1 MASSSSSSFSQYP
14 HPSMINV
21 GNFVSVKLTTANY
34 PLWEAQMLSLIV
46 SQNLVGFIDGQN
58 VVPPQRIIVRPDVR
72 SELTAEIE
80 NPEYQAWRRTDWL
93 LKGWII
99 GSLSEEVLGLVVM
112 SDWKS
117 DTARVVWDRL
127 AIAFAPHS
135 DQKPKPEIQS
145 QTVEKT
151 KTEGR
156 GFEFTT
162 EQKGK
167 IEELFEA
174 IKSGQRFSV
183 VKNLVES
190 MSSQEL
196 AQQDEETSFT
206 ALHGTALAGNVQLA
220 KLLVK
225 KAPLLPNIK
234 ASGGNLPL
242 HFAAGYR
249 HREMT
254 SYLMKV
260 TKDEKKTEPFEDQSD
275 VFILRAVMTAK
286 FYGVALDLLQK
297 NPDLA
302 WQELSVPQ
310 DPSDVALDP
319 LQDEDNSASQP
330 SFPVLEF
337 MAQDPSSFPSGRR
350 MNILQR
356 LIYSC
361 VYVKSEDL
369 PNHPN
374 GGDMEK
380 GVQIIKGK
388 IMSVFQNLHGVVWKA
403 LEILVP
409 WIKDIRYTKLM
420 HREAL
425 ELIKYLCNQAKEEDV
440 ELLESPLLFG
450 AQHGIH
456 EVVEE
461 ILKYDMGKG
470 IFEIVN
476 EENQNAFHL
485 AVMYHREKVFN
496 ILYQFVQ
503 FLPTHI
509 QKRMLPS
516 YQDQNGNN
524 VLHLAGNMARQD
536 RLDLVSGGALQMQRD
551 LQWFKEVEKLV
562 DPLCRNLKNKKGK
575 TPLMIFHEEHE
586 NLVKSESQWVQG
598 MASSCTLAASL
609 VATVVFAAAIT
620 IPGGNSNNGVPIFS
634 RERALII
641 FAISDALALFSSVSS
656 VLSFLSVLTSRYA
669 VIDFLHTLP
678 RRLIIGLVAL
688 FISVTS
694 VIIAFSA
701 ALYLVFGQRKAWFL
715 ILVSAMA
722 CLPVALFMFMQ
733 LPLLL
738 DMIKSTYGPGI
749 IRKPSERN
757 SLGLR
762 RKMQEFGASICN
774 SVRRIKFLK

>member
-167 IEELFEA
+167 IEELFSA
-174 IKSGQRFSV
+174 IASGQRFSV

-196 AQQDEETSFT
+196 AQQDEETGFT

-275 VFILRAVMTAK
+275 VFILRTVMTAK
-286 FYGVALDLLQK
+286 FYG
-297 NPDLA
+297 
-302 WQELSVPQ
+302 
-310 DPSDVALDP
+310 
-319 LQDEDNSASQP
+319 
-330 SFPVLEF
+330 
-337 MAQDPSSFPSGRR
+337 
-350 MNILQR
+350 
-356 LIYSC
+356 

-380 GVQIIKGK
+380 GVQIIKGKIMLGVYVRSEDLPKHPNGRDMKKRVQIIKGK

-425 ELIKYLCNQAKEEDV
+425 QLIKYLCNEAKGDV
-440 ELLESPLLFG
+440 ELLKFPLLFG

-461 ILKYDMGKG
+461 ILKFDIRKE
-470 IFEIVN
+470 IWEIVN
-476 EENQNAFHL
+476 KENQNAFHL

-496 ILYQFVQ
+496 ILYQYYRKM
-503 FLPTHI
+503 PTHV
-509 QKRMLPS
+509 QKVIFTVYP
-516 YQDQNGNN
+516 DQNGNN
-524 VLHLAGNMARQD
+524 VLHLVGNMARQD
-536 RLDLVSGGALQMQRD
+536 RLDLVSGGVLQMQRD
-551 LQWFKEVEKLV
+551 LQWFKVI
-562 DPLCRNLKNKKGK
+562 N
-575 TPLMIFHEEHE
+575 F
-586 NLVKSESQWVQG
+586 
-598 MASSCTLAASL
+598 
-609 VATVVFAAAIT
+609 F
-620 IPGGNSNNGVPIFS
+620 
-634 RERALII
+634 
-641 FAISDALALFSSVSS
+641 SVSKK
-656 VLSFLSVLTSRYA
+656 
-669 VIDFLHTLP
+669 
-678 RRLIIGLVAL
+678 
-688 FISVTS
+688 VT
-694 VIIAFSA
+694 
-701 ALYLVFGQRKAWFL
+701 
-715 ILVSAMA
+715 
-722 CLPVALFMFMQ
+722 
-733 LPLLL
+733 
-738 DMIKSTYGPGI
+738 
-749 IRKPSERN
+749 
-757 SLGLR
+757 
-762 RKMQEFGASICN
+762 
-774 SVRRIKFLK
+774 